1 MIVQHIHTLG
11 QKNQRRFALDLLLI
25 AEDLSI
31 KLSDQ
36 MAESSG

>member
-1 MIVQHIHTLG
+1 MIVEHIGTLE

-36 MAESSG
+36 MTEGSG